1 MLGSFTFLS
10 YALIIE
16 YFPNLSTLIKK
27 VFAKSEVN
35 IVIYEKIKRL
45 ASKKGVS
52 INRIEKDLGFSSSSI
67 SKWNSS
73 NPTSSKLK
81 QVADYLGVTMDYLL
95 EDEKQEV

>member
-1 MLGSFTFLS
+1 M
-10 YALIIE
+10 
-16 YFPNLSTLIKK
+16 
-27 VFAKSEVN
+27 

-52 INRIEKDLGFSSSSI
+52 INQIEKDLGFSSSSI
-67 SKWNSS
+67 SKWNNS

-81 QVADYLGVTMDYLL
+81 QVADYLEVTMDYLL